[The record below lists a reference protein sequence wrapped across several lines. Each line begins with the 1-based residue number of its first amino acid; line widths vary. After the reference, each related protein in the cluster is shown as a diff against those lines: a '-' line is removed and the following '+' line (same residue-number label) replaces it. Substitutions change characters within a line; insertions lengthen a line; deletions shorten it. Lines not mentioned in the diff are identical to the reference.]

1 MNVTSWF
8 NAFTDALSNFLLQ
21 VVNHLPNI
29 LATLLIVLVGW
40 LVSKLVTKWLAKI
53 LEKVGFNKVSEG
65 IGLTNLLQKLG
76 FQQTPSALCGNLVHI
91 FIILGILVAAA
102 SSLGFD
108 SISNVFDE
116 FILYVPKVVGALI
129 ITLLGLFIA
138 NTAKNQLT
146 ETLNNLGVE
155 YSSTAA
161 RLAQLII
168 LFVTFSLAISQ
179 LQIETGLLN
188 TVFAVVLGCAGFAIA
203 LALGFGSK
211 DIASNMVSGIYA
223 REQLL
228 PGDEIEI
235 DGFSG
240 NIVAITNVT
249 TIIENKKGQRLSV
262 PNSSLINGQ
271 YKYKPLS

>member
-8 NAFTDALSNFLLQ
+8 SAFTDALSNFLLQ
-21 VVNHLPNI
+21 VVNYLPHI

-40 LVSKLVTKWLAKI
+40 LLSKLVTKWLAKLLAKI
-53 LEKVGFNKVSEG
+53 GFNKVSDG
-65 IGLTNLLQKLG
+65 IGLTSLLQKVG
-76 FQQTPSALCGNLVHI
+76 VQQSPSALCGNLVHV

-116 FILYVPKVVGALI
+116 FILYVPKVVGALL

-146 ETLNNLGVE
+146 TTLNNLGVE

-161 RLAQLII
+161 RLAQVVI

-188 TVFAVVLGCAGFAIA
+188 TVFAVVLGCVGLAIA

-211 DIASNMVSGIYA
+211 DIAGNMVSGIYA

-235 DGFSG
+235 DGFVG

-249 TIIENKKGQRLSV
+249 TIIENKKGQRLSI
-262 PNSSLINGQ
+262 PNSDLINGQ